1 MRKFRTNP
9 VSLIC
14 FALTAGVLISAL
26 LVSVSAE
33 TAIAQNQNQTLQQ
46 QQQQQTQQAKPRIQQ
61 KCVGN
66 IHVIA
71 VAAGITNQTGPVFA
85 SVDIN
90 EMNKNK
96 TLSPVEVVN
105 PITNKSTT
113 APFLI
118 FNLSLKTKGA
128 ECPSAGDIAII
139 TVNDQVIVKE
149 VQTRENKV
157 VKHILP
163 IIVKTT
169 L

>member
-1 MRKFRTNP
+1 MLTTTSP

-14 FALTAGVLISAL
+14 FAITAGVLLSAL
-26 LVSVSAE
+26 IVSAAASAE
-33 TAIAQNQNQTLQQ
+33 TALAQNQNQTQQ
-46 QQQQQTQQAKPRIQQ
+46 QQQPQQAKPKVQQ

-66 IHVIA
+66 IHVIV

-90 EMNKNK
+90 DMHKNK

-105 PITNKSTT
+105 PVTNKSQT

-118 FNLSLKTKGA
+118 FNLNMKTKGA
-128 ECPSAGDIAII
+128 ECPNAGDVAIL
-139 TVNDQVIVKE
+139 TVNDQVLVKE
-149 VQTRENKV
+149 VQTRENKA
-157 VKHILP
+157 VKQILP
-163 IIVKTT
+163 IIIKTT